1 MSYLGRTGK
10 LSQRAYNKLSFLA
23 TAGQTVKAGL
33 SYVAGFVE
41 VYVNGTLLTDVVDYS
56 ASNGNSVT
64 FLVALSVN
72 DEVTVVSLKTF
83 VAANMLPLSGGTLN
97 GDLDVTGS
105 VTVDGLV
112 VDGATDLNGDLDVTG
127 GDIKLTNTTSNES
140 KIYFTHSPTEDRRA
154 YIGALETDGNGN
166 SLIFA
171 SNANGTDGV
180 ERARIDS
187 SGNLLVGKTSNVFGD
202 VGAAIRSPSSL
213 GSLITL
219 TKSGENVAAF
229 NRLASDGSVVT
240 FSKDNTTVGVIG
252 TNGGTPYFLK
262 TTGGIAIGNT
272 SFLSA
277 GSDGAKSDATSDLG
291 GTSNRWKDLHLSG
304 GVVFGDA
311 SSSGTSSSNTLDSYE
326 EGTWTPLFEGKTT
339 AGAYSTY
346 TALGSYTKVGNLVT
360 VGGYVDGSGG
370 SGSGYLV
377 LRGLPFSVTGFMAA
391 YPFQCN
397 GGAGIP
403 DQVGGN
409 PIAGIAWLWN
419 NIPTEFMCRAFTGF
433 GYVNLEYPTAPSY
446 FRFSMSYY
454 TDS

>member
-64 FLVALSVN
+64 FLVALSVD

-97 GDLDVTGS
+97 GDLGVS
-105 VTVDGLV
+105 
-112 VDGATDLNGDLDVTG
+112 G

-202 VGAAIRSPSSL
+202 VGAAIRSPSEV

-240 FSKDNTTVGVIG
+240 FSKDGTTVGSIG
-252 TNGGTPYFLK
+252 TNIGTPYFLK
-262 TTGGIAIGNT
+262 TTGGIAIGN
-272 SFLSA
+272 SSLLSA
-277 GSDGAKSDATSDLG
+277 GSDGAKNDAASDLG

-326 EGTWTPLFEGKTT
+326 EGTWTPLFEGTIT
-339 AGAYSTY
+339 PGAYSADTGG
-346 TALGSYTKVGNLVT
+346 GSYTKVGNLVT
-360 VGGYVDGSGG
+360 IAGYVNANNGTGSGN
-370 SGSGYLV
+370 LA

-397 GGAGIP
+397 SGGVIP
-403 DQVGGN
+403 DLIGGN
-409 PIAGIAWLWN
+409 SVVGVAWLWN
-419 NIPTEFMCRAFTGF
+419 NIPTEFICRAFTGS
-433 GYVNLEYPTAPSY
+433 GYANIEYPTDPDY

-454 TDS
+454 TN